1 MEFLLLLFGW
11 FIFSILA
18 GAIAESKGRS
28 GVGYFFLSVF
38 LTPLIGIVAAAFM
51 SSLKVPAGVD
61 ARERVPCFK
70 CAELVLPEAAVCK
83 HCGADLAA
91 HRALMQRK
99 AQADYD
105 ERMAEKRAA
114 EVKRAAKAQQF
125 GRSVSGLFTWKK

>member
-1 MEFLLLLFGW
+1 
-11 FIFSILA
+11 
-18 GAIAESKGRS
+18 
-28 GVGYFFLSVF
+28 VF
-38 LTPLIGIVAAAFM
+38 LTPLIGILAAAFM
-51 SSLKVPAGVD
+51 PSLKPAAGVD
-61 ARERVPCFK
+61 TRERVPCFK

-125 GRSVSGLFTWKK
+125 GRSVSGLFNWKK